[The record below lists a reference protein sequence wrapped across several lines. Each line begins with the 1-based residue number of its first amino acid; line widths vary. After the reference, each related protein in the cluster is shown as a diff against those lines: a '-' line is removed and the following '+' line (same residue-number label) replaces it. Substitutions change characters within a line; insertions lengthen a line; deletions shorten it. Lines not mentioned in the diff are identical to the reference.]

1 MKVLL
6 RNTKSGHYYLG
17 ANQWTADS
25 RNARD
30 FEQVEQAIQLHR
42 DEQLTGMEVV
52 LRFDDHFCDLVL
64 PIQSAA

>member
-6 RNTKSGHYYLG
+6 RDTRSGHYYVG

-25 RNARD
+25 RSARD

-42 DEQLTGMEVV
+42 DEHLTGMEVV
-52 LRFDDHFCDLVL
+52 LSFDDHLCDLVL
-64 PIQSAA
+64 PIRAAC